1 MRWITAKKA
10 EGLKGN
16 NTKDAIQLVI
26 LDMSSKWLRR
36 LKCMQ
41 LSRILYFPVLSYF
54 LWCNKIVTYGRFDQH

>member
-10 EGLKGN
+10 EGLQGN

-36 LKCMQ
+36 LKCMEPP
-41 LSRILYFPVLSYF
+41 RILYFPVLSDMF
-54 LWCNKIVTYGRFDQH
+54 MLQ